1 MGDDEIAGRT
11 VAAAKDGGLV
21 LSKGHRGRSRPDGTD
36 MRQDAPTRIGS
47 DTRPL
52 VAGPTGVE
60 TLARLGSDPAGKP
73 LQGPGGVFPEERIL
87 DDRKHGVNRHSPI
100 VAMATETRHGR
111 PRATACLT
119 DGTFA
124 RSRTVDDLGALV
136 RGPAERDEVR
146 KVSPP
151 GNRSM
156 LNAGGIAHAEERG
169 GFHFRHD
176 DGRAGTGAIGDA
188 DALGAP

>member
-87 DDRKHGVNRHSPI
+87 DDRKHGVNRPSPSST
-100 VAMATETRHGR
+100 AR
-111 PRATACLT
+111 PRPTTAAPGRRPASPTGPSRGAGPSTTSAPSCAAPQNATR
-119 DGTFA
+119 FA
-124 RSRTVDDLGALV
+124 RSPR
-136 RGPAERDEVR
+136 PATARC
-146 KVSPP
+146 
-151 GNRSM
+151 
-156 LNAGGIAHAEERG
+156 
-169 GFHFRHD
+169 
-176 DGRAGTGAIGDA
+176 
-188 DALGAP
+188 